1 MFPCERCAA
10 CCRHVGN
17 SDLGKQMAL
26 PNGICKYLNQKTN
39 LCTRY
44 DSRPMICN
52 VDAYYDKYLS
62 HVFTRE
68 KFYQFNKEQC
78 HILQKLK

>member
-26 PNGICKYLNQKTN
+26 PNGICKYLNQKTIYVPDM
-39 LCTRY
+39 TVVR
-44 DSRPMICN
+44 
-52 VDAYYDKYLS
+52 
-62 HVFTRE
+62 
-68 KFYQFNKEQC
+68 
-78 HILQKLK
+78 